1 MKNKI
6 AQILQKA
13 DNVVFAYLFG
23 SYAKGEEQKG
33 SDVDIALF
41 LRDDSL
47 DRELDLMHELQKNID
62 KEIDMVV
69 LNRTKNMYLIDA
81 ILREGIVLKDDPQRL
96 EYEVRKEHEIIDYKY
111 FKSLIDAA

>member
-23 SYAKGEEQKG
+23 SYAKGGEREE

-47 DRELDLMHELQKNID
+47 DRELDLIQELQKNID

-81 ILREGIVLKDDPQRL
+81 ILHEGIVLKDDPQRL
-96 EYEVRKEHEIIDYKY
+96 EYEVHKEHEIIDYKY